1 MHLRKRRIVFNASP
15 SSGKVFL
22 SQESGA
28 VGGQSRLS
36 DSKRMSG
43 RQERVLFADSAVA
56 IIHHASQGLPRV
68 VNHLCRQALYEIT
81 GTQRQ
86 VVEEGNK
93 RDCKK

>member
-1 MHLRKRRIVFNASP
+1 MFSNRIE
-15 SSGKVFL
+15 GKYT
-22 SQESGA
+22 SA
-28 VGGQSRLS
+28 
-36 DSKRMSG
+36 
-43 RQERVLFADSAVA
+43 SAVLCLTFRLPPGRFFCRKSQSLLA
-56 IIHHASQGLPRV
+56 VIHYASQGLPRV